1 VDDKTAVKPCSA
13 RIGGTPAWI
22 RTMNADELRAPLTDS
37 ERALLIGS
45 CLESH
50 VPLKIADPEV
60 LARVAALLPDV
71 TLPNDERA
79 AS

>member
-1 VDDKTAVKPCSA
+1 
-13 RIGGTPAWI
+13 
-22 RTMNADELRAPLTDS
+22 MNADELRAPLTDS
-37 ERALLIGS
+37 EQALLIGS

-50 VPLKIADPEV
+50 VAVEIADPEV
-60 LARVAALLPDV
+60 LARVATLLPDV